1 MSSLELYKS
10 MLISPKKQLKKAEMK
25 KFKSNLNYK
34 SKDVLYT
41 NNNNIEDKDNTLK
54 EINNNNYCLT
64 YSNGFFVKN
73 ISKENSKK
81 LELNF
86 NDKIKYKFQKF
97 HLIPYKGK
105 KTIIENRYNNNDFD
119 DKKRTIQIKNF
130 NENQSKYSNNKLSGF
145 LENEYYRN
153 TLKEI
158 DDENNNK
165 NLYRITKLIQNK
177 KFKKKSLTPNILNFN
192 NENKAKI
199 QIPNRKNNFQTKN
212 YNNVFTKKSP
222 SFINIEYEN
231 KDIMKILKDYR
242 NEKMKHE
249 VGMLHINAR
258 NSMLKFRKF
267 SRQSYIICKKIN
279 KIINDKSK
287 EKDNISEDILSE
299 SNISQSNKNLS
310 EKNRKNMYFLNNIYM
325 NKLKTLKMANKDITK
340 KQNEPIKKLSIESIN
355 ESTKKL
361 IRQKLTKKT
370 KTKIIIES
378 KSNIE
383 PTKSINLE
391 TKDEQI
397 NKEEIAEE
405 SKKSKETE
413 EIKETENGLKEEN
426 EIKESDEIKET
437 KKENELKE
445 ENDLKEP
452 VEIKEKKEIKEIK
465 LKPSIIK
472 DINLVKKISD
482 EHHLEEEKERKKL
495 EKYKIGDI
503 IGEGSYSLVR
513 EAKNKNTNEKYAM
526 KIYEKNKLDISF
538 IKNCIKSEIDVLYLI
553 DHKNIV
559 KIIEDINTNNQ
570 IIIVQELVEGISLK
584 DYYDS
589 ELRGKKYLSDE
600 NLIALKK
607 IFRQIFEAMNYLHQ
621 KNISHRDIKMENIL
635 IKNNYEIKIIDFG
648 FGLYNPQREIQD
660 FFCGTPKYIAPEIL
674 EKKGYLGEESD
685 LWSLGVLIYKIYCN
699 VYPFKGIHNEELF
712 SAIKKGEY
720 KLPDNVQNYIK
731 DIICKLLIVEPKS
744 RINCKDVLNSDW
756 LKEN

>member
-1 MSSLELYKS
+1 
-10 MLISPKKQLKKAEMK
+10 
-25 KFKSNLNYK
+25 
-34 SKDVLYT
+34 
-41 NNNNIEDKDNTLK
+41 
-54 EINNNNYCLT
+54 
-64 YSNGFFVKN
+64 
-73 ISKENSKK
+73 
-81 LELNF
+81 
-86 NDKIKYKFQKF
+86 
-97 HLIPYKGK
+97 
-105 KTIIENRYNNNDFD
+105 
-119 DKKRTIQIKNF
+119 
-130 NENQSKYSNNKLSGF
+130 
-145 LENEYYRN
+145 
-153 TLKEI
+153 
-158 DDENNNK
+158 
-165 NLYRITKLIQNK
+165 
-177 KFKKKSLTPNILNFN
+177 
-192 NENKAKI
+192 
-199 QIPNRKNNFQTKN
+199 
-212 YNNVFTKKSP
+212 
-222 SFINIEYEN
+222 
-231 KDIMKILKDYR
+231 
-242 NEKMKHE
+242 MKHE

-635 IKNNYEIKIIDFG
+635 IKNYYEIKIIDFG